1 MNTTTNILSAV
12 RTSSAQSVSLKTSDT
27 VLVRAADKTSASQTS
42 YSSKRDSF
50 DSALNRAQSSQ
61 EQPEANA
68 AEEARDP
75 AQPVKPEAGAKA
87 DKPDTSDANVK
98 AADTTKAKATDAKA
112 DSKDAKEA
120 KDVTADS
127 SQEDE
132 PKTTVNAAA
141 LNLNALL
148 LALAGNAGSQT
159 VLQTA
164 AQATSATAAKT
175 PAAQAGGTNTAQN
188 AASLQAAVLD
198 ALLPQDANTAAQAA
212 QNQQLLNMLSGTTG
226 QAALATPE
234 LTQLAAAAMQQNANA
249 ATTAASGLANATAAD
264 AKGAALLTTLNAADT
279 QLTAG
284 NANAAADTAKT
295 DAKSD
300 AKSDVSSLLDG
311 IQLTVENRGETA
323 ATGQPGE
330 QAAGDMLKKQ
340 PDAQPQAPVLQSA
353 NGKTVQSEQQLPE
366 EAQFDTAVTQKT
378 DTASASA
385 QGAAQAAATT
395 LTPTLD
401 LSSLNSLG
409 NAGEVNQPQTNYDI
423 PKQIVE
429 QAKLIRS
436 VEDTQM
442 VIKLKP
448 EHLGELTLKVSVSA
462 DGAVNASFHSDNAQ
476 VRGII
481 ESSMVQLKQELQA
494 QGLKVDNVSVYAGLS
509 QDFFGE
515 SQAGQQ
521 GYPQQSSSAR
531 SQKLDRETFAED
543 AESVTA
549 TAAAAATAP
558 SVATENGVDYRV

>member
-75 AQPVKPEAGAKA
+75 AQPVKPETGAKA

-212 QNQQLLNMLSGTTG
+212 QNQQLLNMLSGTMG
-226 QAALATPE
+226 QATLATPE

-264 AKGAALLTTLNAADT
+264 AKGATLLTTLNAADT

-549 TAAAAATAP
+549 TAAAAAAAP

>member
-87 DKPDTSDANVK
+87 DKPDTSDANAK

-300 AKSDVSSLLDG
+300 AKSAVSSLLDG
-311 IQLTVENRGETA
+311 IQLTVENRGEAA

-366 EAQFDTAVTQKT
+366 EAQFDAAVTQKT
-378 DTASASA
+378 DTTSASA

-549 TAAAAATAP
+549 TAAAAAAAP

>member
-27 VLVRAADKTSASQTS
+27 SLVRAADKTSASQTS

-87 DKPDTSDANVK
+87 DKPGTSDANVK

-212 QNQQLLNMLSGTTG
+212 QNQQLLNMLSGTMG
-226 QAALATPE
+226 QATLATPE

-264 AKGAALLTTLNAADT
+264 AKGAALLTTLRAADT

-395 LTPTLD
+395 LTPMLD

-549 TAAAAATAP
+549 TAAAAAAAP

>member
-87 DKPDTSDANVK
+87 DKPGTSDANVK

-112 DSKDAKEA
+112 DSKDAK
-120 KDVTADS
+120 DVTADS

-132 PKTTVNAAA
+132 PKATVNAAA

-284 NANAAADTAKT
+284 NANASADTAKT

-549 TAAAAATAP
+549 TAAAAAAAP

>member
-27 VLVRAADKTSASQTS
+27 SLVRAADKTSASQTS

-132 PKTTVNAAA
+132 PKATVNAAA

-311 IQLTVENRGETA
+311 IQLTVENRGEAA

-531 SQKLDRETFAED
+531 SQKLDREIFAED

-549 TAAAAATAP
+549 TAAAATAAP

>member
-87 DKPDTSDANVK
+87 DKPDTSDANAK

-264 AKGAALLTTLNAADT
+264 AKGAALLTTLRAADT

-300 AKSDVSSLLDG
+300 AKSAVSSLLDG
-311 IQLTVENRGETA
+311 IQLTVENRGEAA

-378 DTASASA
+378 DTTSASA

-409 NAGEVNQPQTNYDI
+409 NAGEVNQPQANYDI

-549 TAAAAATAP
+549 TAAAAAAAP

>member
-87 DKPDTSDANVK
+87 DKPDTSDANAK

-164 AQATSATAAKT
+164 AQATSATAAKA

-212 QNQQLLNMLSGTTG
+212 QNQQLLNMLSGTMG
-226 QAALATPE
+226 QATLATPE

-284 NANAAADTAKT
+284 NANASADTAKT
-295 DAKSD
+295 DTKSD

-311 IQLTVENRGETA
+311 IQLTVENRGEAA

-378 DTASASA
+378 DTTSASA

-549 TAAAAATAP
+549 TAAAAAAAP

>member
-311 IQLTVENRGETA
+311 IQLTVENRGEAA

-549 TAAAAATAP
+549 TAAAAAAAP

>member
-75 AQPVKPEAGAKA
+75 AQPVKPETGAKT
-87 DKPDTSDANVK
+87 DKPDTSAANVK

-300 AKSDVSSLLDG
+300 AKSAVSSLLDG
-311 IQLTVENRGETA
+311 IQLTVENRGEAA

-549 TAAAAATAP
+549 TAAAAAAAP